1 MLDFESRRIRDLRG
15 IDFSKLEFE
24 DLRWQY
30 GVFQSTSTGSGR
42 EKRHG
47 SWIGVKTGLGEI
59 EVKVWCQAAE
69 KLIQQKGEQ
78 ELLGYLTQ
86 WCSERNILKESAD
99 RIRKRALQLHVDRIF
114 DNPRWVD
121 FVPFN
126 RRYRPEALEHAHL
139 VTVVNECCQKP
150 GVVTQEQID
159 ASDNGT
165 VACPCCGRWS
175 PFRVIEQAIQTESA
189 AGQTEEA
196 KGGMHLC

>member
-1 MLDFESRRIRDLRG
+1 MLNMERQRIRDLRE

-47 SWIGVKTGLGEI
+47 SWIGVKTRLGEI

-69 KLIQQKGEQ
+69 KLIREKGEQ
-78 ELLGYLTQ
+78 ELLGYLIQ
-86 WCSERNILKESAD
+86 WCSELNFLKESAD

-126 RRYRPEALEHAHL
+126 RRYRPDVLNTAHL

-159 ASDNGT
+159 AACEGAI
-165 VACPCCGRWS
+165 ACPCCGRGS
-175 PFRVIEQAIQTESA
+175 HFEATDSALGISEHQAEQTN
-189 AGQTEEA
+189 
-196 KGGMHLC
+196 GMEMT

>member
-1 MLDFESRRIRDLRG
+1 MLNMERQRIRDLRE

-47 SWIGVKTGLGEI
+47 SWIGVKTELGEI
-59 EVKVWCQAAE
+59 EEKVWCQAAE

-78 ELLGYLTQ
+78 ELLGYLTR
-86 WCSERNILKESAD
+86 WCSERNALKESAGE
-99 RIRKRALQLHVDRIF
+99 IRKRALQLHVDRIF

-126 RRYRPEALEHAHL
+126 RRYRPELLQTAHL
-139 VTVVNECCQKP
+139 VTVIIECCQKP

-159 ASDNGT
+159 AAHGGT
-165 VACPCCGRWS
+165 ISCPCCGRWS
-175 PFRVIEQAIQTESA
+175 HFEVTDSVLGVSEHQTE
-189 AGQTEEA
+189 QTN
-196 KGGMHLC
+196 GMEMT

>member
-1 MLDFESRRIRDLRG
+1 MLNMERQRIRDLRE
-15 IDFSKLEFE
+15 IDFSKLEFQ

-30 GVFQSTSTGSGR
+30 GVFQSTSTGSSR

-86 WCSERNILKESAD
+86 WCSERNILKESTGE
-99 RIRKRALQLHVDRIF
+99 IRKRALQLHVDRIF

-126 RRYRPEALEHAHL
+126 RRYRPDVLNTAHL

-150 GVVTQEQID
+150 GVVTQEQINT
-159 ASDNGT
+159 AHEGT
-165 VACPCCGRWS
+165 ISCPCCGRWS
-175 PFRVIEQAIQTESA
+175 HFEVTDSALGISEHQAEQTN
-189 AGQTEEA
+189 
-196 KGGMHLC
+196 GMEMT

>member
-1 MLDFESRRIRDLRG
+1 MLNMERQRIRDLRE

-24 DLRWQY
+24 DLQWQY

-47 SWIGVKTGLGEI
+47 SWIGVRTELGEI

-69 KLIQQKGEQ
+69 KLIREKGEQ

-126 RRYRPEALEHAHL
+126 RRYRPDVLNTAHL

-159 ASDNGT
+159 AACEGAI
-165 VACPCCGRWS
+165 ACPCCGRWS
-175 PFRVIEQAIQTESA
+175 HFEVTDSALDIPEHQAEQTNEMEIT
-189 AGQTEEA
+189 
-196 KGGMHLC
+196 

>member
-1 MLDFESRRIRDLRG
+1 MLNMERPRIRDLRE
-15 IDFSKLEFE
+15 IDFSKLEFQ

-126 RRYRPEALEHAHL
+126 RRYRPDVLKTARL
-139 VTVVNECCQKP
+139 VTVVSECCQEP

-159 ASDNGT
+159 AACEGAI
-165 VACPCCGRWS
+165 ACPCCGRWS
-175 PFRVIEQAIQTESA
+175 HFEVTDSALGISEHQAEQTN
-189 AGQTEEA
+189 
-196 KGGMHLC
+196 GMEMT

>member
-1 MLDFESRRIRDLRG
+1 MLTTEHRRITSLDE
-15 IDFSKLEFE
+15 IDFSALDFQ
-24 DLRWQY
+24 DLHWWY
-30 GVFQSTSTGSGR
+30 GVFQCTSTGSGR
-42 EKRHG
+42 DIKYG
-47 SWIGVKTGLGEI
+47 AWIGVKTGLGEI

-69 KLIQQKGEQ
+69 KLIQQKGKQ

-126 RRYRPEALEHAHL
+126 RRYRPDVLNTAHL

-159 ASDNGT
+159 AACEGAI
-165 VACPCCGRWS
+165 ACPCCGRWS
-175 PFRVIEQAIQTESA
+175 HFEVTDSALGISEHQAEQTN
-189 AGQTEEA
+189 
-196 KGGMHLC
+196 GMEMT

>member
-1 MLDFESRRIRDLRG
+1 MLNMERQRIRDLRE

-24 DLRWQY
+24 DLQWQY

-42 EKRHG
+42 DKKYS
-47 SWIGVKTGLGEI
+47 SWSGVKTRIGEI
-59 EVKVWCQAAE
+59 EESVWYQAAE
-69 KLIQQKGEQ
+69 KLIREKGEQ

-86 WCSERNILKESAD
+86 WCSERNFLKESAD

-126 RRYRPEALEHAHL
+126 RRYRPEVLQTTHL
-139 VTVVNECCQKP
+139 VTVVNECCQEP

-159 ASDNGT
+159 AAFEGT
-165 VACPCCGRWS
+165 IACPCCGKWS
-175 PFRVIEQAIQTESA
+175 HFDIVDSSPGISEQQAEQMS
-189 AGQTEEA
+189 
-196 KGGMHLC
+196 GMEMT

>member
-1 MLDFESRRIRDLRG
+1 MLNMERQRIRDLRE

-24 DLRWQY
+24 DLQWQY

-42 EKRHG
+42 DKKYS
-47 SWIGVKTGLGEI
+47 SWSGVKTRIGEI
-59 EVKVWCQAAE
+59 EESVWYQAAE
-69 KLIQQKGEQ
+69 KLIREKGEQ

-86 WCSERNILKESAD
+86 WCSERNFLKESAD

-126 RRYRPEALEHAHL
+126 RRYRPDVLNTAHL

-159 ASDNGT
+159 AAHGGT
-165 VACPCCGRWS
+165 ISCPCCGRWS
-175 PFRVIEQAIQTESA
+175 HFEVTDSALDIPEHQAEQTN
-189 AGQTEEA
+189 
-196 KGGMHLC
+196 GMEMT

>member
-1 MLDFESRRIRDLRG
+1 MLNMERQRIRDLRE

-30 GVFQSTSTGSGR
+30 GVFQSTSAGSGR
-42 EKRHG
+42 EKKYG
-47 SWIGVKTGLGEI
+47 SWIGVKTRLGEI

-78 ELLGYLTQ
+78 EILNALIQ
-86 WCSERNILKESAD
+86 WGMEHNYQKEPAGAV
-99 RIRKRALQLHVDRIF
+99 RKEALHLHVDRIF

-126 RRYRPEALEHAHL
+126 RRYRPDVLNTAHL

-159 ASDNGT
+159 AAHGGT
-165 VACPCCGRWS
+165 ISCPCCGRWS
-175 PFRVIEQAIQTESA
+175 HFEVTDSALDIPEHQAEQTN
-189 AGQTEEA
+189 
-196 KGGMHLC
+196 GMEMT

>member
-1 MLDFESRRIRDLRG
+1 MLSMESQRIKSLDA
-15 IDFSKLEFE
+15 IDFSTLEFQ
-24 DLRWQY
+24 DLCWRY

-42 EKRHG
+42 EKKYG
-47 SWIGVKTGLGEI
+47 SWIGVKTALGEI
-59 EVKVWCQAAE
+59 EEKVWYQAAE

-86 WCSERNILKESAD
+86 WCSERNVLKESAGE
-99 RIRKRALQLHVDRIF
+99 IRKKALQLHVDRIF

-126 RRYRPEALEHAHL
+126 RRYRPDVLNTAHL

-159 ASDNGT
+159 AACEGAI
-165 VACPCCGRWS
+165 ACPCCGRWS
-175 PFRVIEQAIQTESA
+175 HFEVTDSALGISEHQAEQTN
-189 AGQTEEA
+189 
-196 KGGMHLC
+196 GMEMT

>member
-1 MLDFESRRIRDLRG
+1 MLSMESQRIKSLDA
-15 IDFSKLEFE
+15 IDFSTLEFQ
-24 DLRWQY
+24 DLCWRY

-42 EKRHG
+42 EKKYG
-47 SWIGVKTGLGEI
+47 SWIGVKTRLGEI

-69 KLIQQKGEQ
+69 KLIREKGEQ
-78 ELLGYLTQ
+78 ELLGYLIQ
-86 WCSERNILKESAD
+86 WCSELNFLKESAD

-126 RRYRPEALEHAHL
+126 RRYRPDVLNTAHL

-159 ASDNGT
+159 A
-165 VACPCCGRWS
+165 ACEGPL
-175 PFRVIEQAIQTESA
+175 PAPAA
-189 AGQTEEA
+189 AGGA
-196 KGGMHLC
+196 ILK

>member
-1 MLDFESRRIRDLRG
+1 MLNMERQRIQDLRE
-15 IDFSKLEFE
+15 IDFSKLEFQ

-69 KLIQQKGEQ
+69 KLIQQKGKQ

-126 RRYRPEALEHAHL
+126 RRYRPEVLKTARL
-139 VTVVNECCQKP
+139 VTVVSKCCQKP

-159 ASDNGT
+159 AACEGAI
-165 VACPCCGRWS
+165 ACPCCGRWS
-175 PFRVIEQAIQTESA
+175 HFEVTDSALGISEHQAEQTN
-189 AGQTEEA
+189 
-196 KGGMHLC
+196 GMEMT

>member
-1 MLDFESRRIRDLRG
+1 MPNMESRRIRDLRE

-47 SWIGVKTGLGEI
+47 SWIGVKTRLGEI

-69 KLIQQKGEQ
+69 KLIQQKDEQ
-78 ELLGYLTQ
+78 EMLDALIQ
-86 WCSERNILKESAD
+86 WGMEHNYQKEPAGSV
-99 RIRKRALQLHVDRIF
+99 RKEALHLHVNRIF

-126 RRYRPEALEHAHL
+126 RRYRPDVLKTARL
-139 VTVVNECCQKP
+139 VTEVSECCQEP

-159 ASDNGT
+159 AACEGAI
-165 VACPCCGRWS
+165 ACPCCGRWS
-175 PFRVIEQAIQTESA
+175 HFEVTDSALGISEHQAEQTN
-189 AGQTEEA
+189 
-196 KGGMHLC
+196 GMEMT

>member
-1 MLDFESRRIRDLRG
+1 MLNMERQRIQDLRE
-15 IDFSKLEFE
+15 IDFSKLEFQ

-69 KLIQQKGEQ
+69 KLIQQKGKQ

-114 DNPRWVD
+114 DNPRGVD

-126 RRYRPEALEHAHL
+126 RRYRPEVLKTARL
-139 VTVVNECCQKP
+139 VTVVSKCCQKP

-159 ASDNGT
+159 AACEGAI
-165 VACPCCGRWS
+165 ACPCCGRWS
-175 PFRVIEQAIQTESA
+175 HFEVTDSALGISEHQAEQTN
-189 AGQTEEA
+189 
-196 KGGMHLC
+196 GMEMT